1 MNQKFFEEINKILLG
16 KEEVVKLAAIA
27 ILSRGHILFQDVP
40 GVGKTLLAKALAKA
54 MDLSFQRIQ
63 FTSDMM
69 PADIIGVNMFNQ
81 KIQEFEF
88 HPGPI
93 FANLLLADEINRA
106 TPKTQSALL
115 EAMQEGQVTV
125 DRKPLNLPKPFFV
138 FATQNPLEFSGTYPL
153 PESQL
158 DRFTICLSLGYPSKE
173 VEEEL
178 MEGGGREKELENLKP
193 IIKKEEILK
202 LQEEV
207 EKIYISK
214 KILSYIREL
223 AESLREDLRIF
234 IGPSPRSLIQLTL
247 CAKARSFLSG
257 RDYVIPDDISYL
269 FLPVMEHRIVLKDPS
284 ISTKEV
290 LKEILNKTKSPL

>member
-1 MNQKFFEEINKILLG
+1 VNQKFFEEINKILLG
-16 KEEVVKLAAIA
+16 KEEVVKLATVA
-27 ILSRGHILFQDVP
+27 ILAKGHILFQDVP

-69 PADIIGVNMFNQ
+69 PADIIGVNLFNQ

-125 DRKPLNLPKPFFV
+125 DRKPLLLPQPFFV

-158 DRFTICLSLGYPSKE
+158 DRFTLCISLGYPSKE

-193 IIKKEEILK
+193 IIKKEEILN
-202 LQEEV
+202 LQKEV
-207 EKIYISK
+207 EKIYVSK
-214 KILSYIREL
+214 KILSYVRDL
-223 AESLREDLRIF
+223 AAVLRSDKRVF
-234 IGPSPRSLIQLTL
+234 IGPSPRALIQLISSS
-247 CAKARSFLSG
+247 KAMGFLSG
-257 RDYVIPDDISYL
+257 RDYVIPDDIYNL
-269 FLPVMEHRIVLKDPS
+269 FIPVMEHRVILKDPS
-284 ISTKEV
+284 ISTKD
-290 LKEILNKTKSPL
+290 ILLETLDKTENPV